1 MRASRSSTPRVSRG
15 NTSPATSPPN
25 ISSACSWSAPTRR
38 STRAASSAPSSKWC
52 AGAELT
58 DSSDPRRELLLSLL
72 RTGLERVD
80 GRRCVRAALTEPA
93 TVAAAA
99 PGHVWLAAIG
109 KAAES
114 MAHGA
119 HEALGAAIER
129 TLLIAR
135 DPPGAQ
141 FAPGGA
147 LEVLLGAHPLPDV
160 RSLAAGERLLQW
172 VDALPPEAQPLFLIS
187 GGASSLVEVLEA
199 GATLHDLEELTR
211 QAFAQGIAIGELNA
225 RRAAISRIK
234 GGRLAARLRGRP
246 ARALFVSD
254 VPQDDP
260 RVIGSGLMG
269 PAASGEDR
277 VERRVV
283 ASVDDAV
290 AAVAAAAAAL
300 GLTVQ
305 APVRRFE
312 GDAARLAARFAH
324 ELCLTSAQL
333 CVWGGE
339 STVQVPP
346 HAGRGGRN
354 QHLAL
359 SAARLLAGHADLM
372 LLAAGTDGVDGVTE
386 DAGALVDAETWARIT
401 LAQLDA
407 DRCLQQADSGRAL
420 AASEDLV
427 HTGPTG
433 TNVGDLVIGLKLSAA
448 AARAVADRH
457 GGARSRVL

>member
-1 MRASRSSTPRVSRG
+1 
-15 NTSPATSPPN
+15 
-25 ISSACSWSAPTRR
+25 
-38 STRAASSAPSSKWC
+38 
-52 AGAELT
+52 
-58 DSSDPRRELLLSLL
+58 LLLSLL

-93 TVAAAA
+93 TIAAAAA

-129 TLLIAR
+129 TLLITR

-147 LEVLLGAHPLPDV
+147 LEVLLGAHPLPDE
-160 RSLAAGERLLQW
+160 RSLAAGERLVQW

-305 APVRRFE
+305 APARRFE

-372 LLAAGTDGVDGVTE
+372 LLAAGTDGIDGVTE

-448 AARAVADRH
+448 AARAVAHRH